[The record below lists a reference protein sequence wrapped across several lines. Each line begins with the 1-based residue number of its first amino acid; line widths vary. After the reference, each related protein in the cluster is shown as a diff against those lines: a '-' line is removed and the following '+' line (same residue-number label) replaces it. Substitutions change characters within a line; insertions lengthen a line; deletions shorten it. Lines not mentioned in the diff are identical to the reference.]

1 MARRLKAIWKPVLF
15 FLVCLVIA
23 LLINMP
29 VNQLLA
35 QVSVPDNIKISR
47 LQGTLFKGQA
57 GELVVNQFP
66 LRQVAYQAD
75 LSCLL
80 TARFC
85 YRIGFE
91 DGTAILSFN
100 PISQAIQITG
110 FEADIPM
117 QSLAAMSNQLLVS
130 PSGSLV
136 LKTDNLEIRQGKV
149 TDISG
154 TAIWKNA
161 GIVGEEFDLGDYQL
175 EIERGIDLYQFMLKD
190 NDAMLDID
198 GKGILA
204 SDGKYTININ
214 IRGQAGLDSR
224 IKNVLELIA
233 RKKGLNQYLI
243 HRTGQLDGRWV
254 KFLSTGEEGSSPDSG
269 Q

>member
-1 MARRLKAIWKPVLF
+1 M
-15 FLVCLVIA
+15 
-23 LLINMP
+23 
-29 VNQLLA
+29 
-35 QVSVPDNIKISR
+35 
-47 LQGTLFKGQA
+47 
-57 GELVVNQFP
+57 
-66 LRQVAYQAD
+66 
-75 LSCLL
+75 L
-80 TARFC
+80 TARFF

-117 QSLAAMSNQLLVS
+117 QSLTAMSNQLLVS

-190 NDAMLDID
+190 NAAMLDID

-243 HRTGQLDGRWV
+243 HRVGQLDGRWV
-254 KFLSTGEEGSSPDSG
+254 GFLSADED
-269 Q
+269 

>member
-1 MARRLKAIWKPVLF
+1 MAKRLKAVWKPALF

-29 VNQLLA
+29 VSQLLA
-35 QVSVPDNIKISR
+35 QVNIPDNVKISR
-47 LQGTLFKGQA
+47 LQGTVFNGQT

-66 LRQVAYQAD
+66 IRQLEYQAD

-80 TARFC
+80 TARLC
-85 YRIGFE
+85 YRIDFE
-91 DGTAILSFN
+91 DGTAMLSFS
-100 PISQAIQITG
+100 PVSKTIEITG

-130 PSGSLV
+130 PSGSLR
-136 LKTDNLEIRQGKV
+136 LKTDNLTIRQGKLV
-149 TDISG
+149 DING
-154 TAIWKNA
+154 TAIWRNA
-161 GIVGEEFDLGDYQL
+161 GIVGEDFDLGDYQID
-175 EIERGIDLYQFMLKD
+175 IERGIDLYQFMLKD
-190 NDAMLDID
+190 NDGMLDIK

-233 RKKGLNQYLI
+233 RKKGLNQYLV
-243 HRTGQLDGRWV
+243 HRSGQLDSRWV
-254 KFLSTGEEGSSPDSG
+254 GFLSADES
-269 Q
+269 

>member
-1 MARRLKAIWKPVLF
+1 MTKRLKAVWKPALF

-35 QVSVPDNIKISR
+35 QVSIPDKVKISR
-47 LQGTLFKGQA
+47 LQGTVFKGQA

-66 LRQVAYQAD
+66 LRQLEYQAD

-80 TARFC
+80 TASLC
-85 YRIGFE
+85 YRIDFE
-91 DGTAILSFN
+91 DGTAMLSFN
-100 PISQAIQITG
+100 PVSKAIEITG

-117 QSLAAMSNQLLVS
+117 QRLAAMSNQLLVS
-130 PSGSLV
+130 PSGSLK
-136 LKTDNLEIRQGKV
+136 LKTDNLVIRQGKLV
-149 TDISG
+149 DVGG
-154 TAIWKNA
+154 TVIWKNA
-161 GIVGEEFDLGDYQL
+161 GIVGEDFDLGDYQL
-175 EIERGIDLYQFMLKD
+175 EFERGIDLYEFTLKD
-190 NDAMLDID
+190 NDGMLDID

-204 SDGKYTININ
+204 SDGKYTINID

-224 IKNVLELIA
+224 IKNVLELVA

-243 HRTGQLDGRWV
+243 HRSGQLDGKWV
-254 KFLSTGEEGSSPDSG
+254 GFLSAEDV
-269 Q
+269 